1 MIVVFIRMSH
11 VRVKQAFD
19 YAGKFA
25 GKLDSTSKPATIAAY

>member
-11 VRVKQAFD
+11 VRVKQACD

-25 GKLDSTSKPATIAAY
+25 GNMDSQSKPATIAAY